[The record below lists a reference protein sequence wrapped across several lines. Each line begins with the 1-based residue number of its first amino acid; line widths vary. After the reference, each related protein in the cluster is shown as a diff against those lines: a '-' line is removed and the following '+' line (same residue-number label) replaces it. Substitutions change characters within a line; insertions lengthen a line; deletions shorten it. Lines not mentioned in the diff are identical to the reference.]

1 MKSVFI
7 LFLTQM
13 VPAVARWL
21 KKKYFTIN
29 DRRKTKR
36 VKKEKV
42 D

>member
-1 MKSVFI
+1 MKTVLI

-13 VPAVARWL
+13 VPTVVGWL